1 MKLLQHPR
9 YPDSRGG
16 CTSSK
21 CCYRFERDP
30 LEPDDLFILIN
41 SSKVGFFPGPRVL
54 PLRGNTL
61 DLLLPLPLGL
71 FLDVW
76 CFFSWIV
83 VEVEVDARVGLS
95 EADNVE
101 ADGFDGNE
109 GCGKREDGA
118 DTGFSSWRSF
128 ASRAAILSSV
138 LV

>member
-1 MKLLQHPR
+1 M
-9 YPDSRGG
+9 
-16 CTSSK
+16 
-21 CCYRFERDP
+21 F
-30 LEPDDLFILIN
+30 
-41 SSKVGFFPGPRVL
+41 
-54 PLRGNTL
+54 PLRGNAL
-61 DLLLPLPLGL
+61 DLLLPVPLGL

-76 CFFSWIV
+76 CFFSWIA

-138 LV
+138 LVGEMDILEIANSTNFVDSLRQTVVGFEER